1 MATNLVKF
9 PIDLDES
16 DEHHHFLVF
25 RIYSNS
31 SASLSGNTKKVE
43 DNTDASKPESELLGK
58 LDSSRGQTPNY
69 SNKGDNPTKT
79 EALLSQISGNINA
92 LVDGIAF
99 SDTTYREAQK
109 VNSDAIYLPFPQ
121 TINMSDGW
129 NWETVSFA
137 KTTAGEVLSGNPTEA
152 GEKLAQNTIG
162 AVGKLAME
170 NADKFMQHKVAR
182 VTNPRK
188 ESMFQ
193 EPNMRTYSFEFDFAP
208 RNIKESDAAQKI
220 ISLLKYH
227 ASPELYAGDNALYNY
242 PSEFQIYFVSNSDG
256 QGAKEN
262 QYIGKIDR
270 CALQNCSVN
279 YTNANMW
286 SAFKDTGAPTHLK
299 LSLEFTELTLQS
311 RNSLMK
317 MDGMEGEG

>member
-9 PIDLDES
+9 PYDLGES

-31 SASLSGNTKKVE
+31 SASLSGEKRTQAG
-43 DNTDASKPESELLGK
+43 DDIYASSPESELLSK
-58 LDSSRGQTPNY
+58 LDNSRGAKPNY
-69 SNKGDNPTKT
+69 SNVGDVPDTFSQVGENFDA
-79 EALLSQISGNINA
+79 ALDMA
-92 LVDGIAF
+92 V
-99 SDTTYREAQK
+99 SDTTYRPAEK
-109 VNSDAIYLPFPQ
+109 VNTDAIYLPFPQ
-121 TINMSDGW
+121 SINMTDGW
-129 NWETVSFA
+129 EWETVSFQ
-137 KTTAGEVLSGNPTEA
+137 KTALGEAVKGDIAEA
-152 GEKLAQNTIG
+152 AEKGAQDIIG
-162 AVGKLAME
+162 GVGKLGME
-170 NADKFMQHKVAR
+170 NADKFMQHAVRR

-193 EPNMRTYSFEFDFAP
+193 EPAMRTYSFEFDFAP
-208 RNIKESDAAQKI
+208 RNKRESENAQKI
-220 ISLLKYH
+220 IQLFKYH

-242 PSEFQIYFVSNSDG
+242 PSEFQIYFVSNGS
-256 QGAKEN
+256 EN

-270 CALQNCSVN
+270 CALKSCGVN

-299 LSLEFTELTLQS
+299 VSLEFTELTLQS

-317 MDGMEGEG
+317 MDGMEDEGEPSEG